1 MQISCKFI
9 FFTNIIK
16 QLTFTNIIKQ
26 KDSNKNLFKQFSI
39 TMNTLL

>member
-9 FFTNIIK
+9 S
-16 QLTFTNIIKQ
+16 TFTNIIKQ